1 MYRGREGQWAFY
13 LHRISGIAIILFL
26 ALHVTEISSS
36 MFGPKW
42 FNALLKFEENPIFG
56 LGLVG
61 VAALVLYHALNGL
74 RIILMDFTSWGV
86 KLQRQLWYAVWVVYV
101 ILGFPMLFIMLKHV
115 FVGGA

>member
-13 LHRISGIAIILFL
+13 LHRISGIAILLFL
-26 ALHVTEISSS
+26 LLHVTEISSA

-42 FNALLKFEENPIFG
+42 FNALLAFEENPFFG
-56 LGLVG
+56 VGLVI

-86 KLQRQLWYAVWVVYV
+86 RSQRQLWYAVWTLYV
-101 ILGFPMLFIMLKHV
+101 LLGAPLFYTMLSHV
-115 FVGGA
+115 FGGGE